1 MAVITKIVG
10 IDSPTKG
17 CKEEGE
23 MITTKKKIENLR
35 DQKMQTEYENNLAIW
50 DALIILAQAID
61 NLFFYKK
68 DE

>member
-1 MAVITKIVG
+1 
-10 IDSPTKG
+10 
-17 CKEEGE
+17 

-61 NLFFYKK
+61 NFFFY
-68 DE
+68 